1 MRHLFCILF
10 TMCLGFTFAQTID
23 DAVLHDTMVLDTPDT
38 TEVLL
43 LVDLMENAVVHQDSA
58 IYQLMMDKYLGIER
72 GVQEVSG
79 FRVQVYSSNV
89 QIQAKNEA
97 MLLHQELSKQLTQAI
112 YIISEPP
119 FWKVRVGDFRT
130 REEANAY
137 KETLLKLYPILQ
149 SSTYVVPDKV
159 TVYN

>member
-1 MRHLFCILF
+1 
-10 TMCLGFTFAQTID
+10 MCLGFTFAQTID
-23 DAVLHDTMVLDTPDT
+23 DAVLHDTMALDTPDT

-72 GVQEVSG
+72 GLQEVSG

>member
-1 MRHLFCILF
+1 
-10 TMCLGFTFAQTID
+10 MCLGFTFAQTID
-23 DAVLHDTMVLDTPDT
+23 DAVLYDTMALDTPDT

-137 KETLLKLYPILQ
+137 KDTLLKLYPILQ

>member
-1 MRHLFCILF
+1 
-10 TMCLGFTFAQTID
+10 
-23 DAVLHDTMVLDTPDT
+23 
-38 TEVLL
+38 
-43 LVDLMENAVVHQDSA
+43 MENAVVHQDSA

>member
-1 MRHLFCILF
+1 
-10 TMCLGFTFAQTID
+10 MCLGFTFAQTID
-23 DAVLHDTMVLDTPDT
+23 DAVLYDTMVLDTPDT
-38 TEVLL
+38 TEVLF

>member
-23 DAVLHDTMVLDTPDT
+23 DAVLYDTMVLDTPDT
-38 TEVLL
+38 TEVLF

-58 IYQLMMDKYLGIER
+58 ISQLMMDKYLGIER

>member
-1 MRHLFCILF
+1 
-10 TMCLGFTFAQTID
+10 MCLGFTFAQTID
-23 DAVLHDTMVLDTPDT
+23 DAVLHDTMALDTPDT

-130 REEANAY
+130 REEANAH

>member
-1 MRHLFCILF
+1 
-10 TMCLGFTFAQTID
+10 MCLGFTFAQTID
-23 DAVLHDTMVLDTPDT
+23 DAVLHDTMALDTPDT

-58 IYQLMMDKYLGIER
+58 IYQLMMYKYLGIER

>member
-23 DAVLHDTMVLDTPDT
+23 DAVLHDTMALDTPDT

-72 GVQEVSG
+72 GMQEVSG

>member
-1 MRHLFCILF
+1 
-10 TMCLGFTFAQTID
+10 MCLGFTFAQTID
-23 DAVLHDTMVLDTPDT
+23 DAVLHDTMALDTPDT

-43 LVDLMENAVVHQDSA
+43 LVDLMENAVVHQDTA

-149 SSTYVVPDKV
+149 SRTYVVPDKV

>member
-23 DAVLHDTMVLDTPDT
+23 DAVLHDTMALDTPDT

>member
-23 DAVLHDTMVLDTPDT
+23 DAVLYDTMALDTPDT

-79 FRVQVYSSNV
+79 FRVQIYSSNV

>member
-1 MRHLFCILF
+1 
-10 TMCLGFTFAQTID
+10 MCLGFTFAQTID
-23 DAVLHDTMVLDTPDT
+23 DAVLYDTMALDTPDT

>member
-1 MRHLFCILF
+1 
-10 TMCLGFTFAQTID
+10 MCLGFTFAQTID
-23 DAVLHDTMVLDTPDT
+23 DAVLHDTMALDTPDT

-72 GVQEVSG
+72 GMQEVNG

>member
-1 MRHLFCILF
+1 
-10 TMCLGFTFAQTID
+10 MCLGFTFAQTID
-23 DAVLHDTMVLDTPDT
+23 DAVLHDTMALDTPDT

-72 GVQEVSG
+72 GAQEVSG

>member
-1 MRHLFCILF
+1 
-10 TMCLGFTFAQTID
+10 MCLGFTFAQTID
-23 DAVLHDTMVLDTPDT
+23 DAVLHDTMALDTPDT

-72 GVQEVSG
+72 GMQEVSG

>member
-1 MRHLFCILF
+1 
-10 TMCLGFTFAQTID
+10 MCLGFTFAQTID

>member
-23 DAVLHDTMVLDTPDT
+23 DAVLYDTMVLDTPDT

>member
-1 MRHLFCILF
+1 
-10 TMCLGFTFAQTID
+10 MCLGFTFAQTID
-23 DAVLHDTMVLDTPDT
+23 DAVLHDTMALDTPDT

-137 KETLLKLYPILQ
+137 KEALLKLYPILQ

>member
-1 MRHLFCILF
+1 
-10 TMCLGFTFAQTID
+10 MCLGFTFAQTID
-23 DAVLHDTMVLDTPDT
+23 DAVLHDTMALDTPDT

-137 KETLLKLYPILQ
+137 KDTLLKLYPILQ

>member
-23 DAVLHDTMVLDTPDT
+23 DAVLHDTMALDTPDT

-137 KETLLKLYPILQ
+137 KDTLLKLYPILQ

>member
-1 MRHLFCILF
+1 
-10 TMCLGFTFAQTID
+10 MCLGFTFAQTID
-23 DAVLHDTMVLDTPDT
+23 DAVLHDTMALDTPDT

-43 LVDLMENAVVHQDSA
+43 LVDLMETAVVHQDSA
-58 IYQLMMDKYLGIER
+58 IYQLMMDKYLGIEH

>member
-23 DAVLHDTMVLDTPDT
+23 DAVLHDTMALDTPDT

-58 IYQLMMDKYLGIER
+58 IYQLMMYKYLGIER

>member
-1 MRHLFCILF
+1 
-10 TMCLGFTFAQTID
+10 MCLGFTFAQTID
-23 DAVLHDTMVLDTPDT
+23 DAVLYDTMVLDTPDT

>member
-1 MRHLFCILF
+1 
-10 TMCLGFTFAQTID
+10 MCLGFTFAQTID
-23 DAVLHDTMVLDTPDT
+23 DAVLHDTMALDTPDT

-58 IYQLMMDKYLGIER
+58 IYQLMVDKYLGIER

-130 REEANAY
+130 REEANVY

>member
-1 MRHLFCILF
+1 
-10 TMCLGFTFAQTID
+10 MCLGFTFAQTID
-23 DAVLHDTMVLDTPDT
+23 DAVLHDTMALDTPDT

>member
-1 MRHLFCILF
+1 
-10 TMCLGFTFAQTID
+10 MCLGFTFAQTID
-23 DAVLHDTMVLDTPDT
+23 DAVLHDTMALDTPDT

-130 REEANAY
+130 REEANVY

>member
-1 MRHLFCILF
+1 
-10 TMCLGFTFAQTID
+10 MCLGFTFAQTID
-23 DAVLHDTMVLDTPDT
+23 DAVLHDTMALDTPDT

-97 MLLHQELSKQLTQAI
+97 MLLHQELSKQLTEAI

>member
-1 MRHLFCILF
+1 
-10 TMCLGFTFAQTID
+10 MCLGFTFAQTID
-23 DAVLHDTMVLDTPDT
+23 DAVLHDTMALDTPDS

>member
-23 DAVLHDTMVLDTPDT
+23 DAVLYDTMALDTPDT

-137 KETLLKLYPILQ
+137 KDTLLKLYPILQ

>member
-23 DAVLHDTMVLDTPDT
+23 DAVLYDTMALDTPDT

>member
-1 MRHLFCILF
+1 
-10 TMCLGFTFAQTID
+10 MCLGFTFAQTID
-23 DAVLHDTMVLDTPDT
+23 DAILHDTMALDTPET